1 LALINH
7 TFHHVALPYVYEHVE
22 IKFSDHAS
30 LELAVAKIMAITSRG
45 ENYRLHMKRLDIMT
59 LPSEWGQILLPDDE
73 YEPLRAPEL
82 SEFVHISDYMPDTV
96 VSSDLTHELLTQYRT
111 PGLDEGILQPS
122 YYEEKNWEPL
132 VKLLEVAR
140 RVEVLNYAVLN
151 NFPSSLLEALHQY
164 HPTCHLNIWSIQNI
178 ALDRPGLGNI
188 QNSDCP
194 QFLDPFEVNLF
205 HSPCLRAMT
214 LWYATWRD
222 FESLIL
228 TEQEAIIP
236 LVTMAQNLRHLQING
251 IDGRNCQRSNKF
263 WRAFITSSFGEP
275 PTAPPQLLT
284 LSLWT
289 GVVPS
294 HPFLAKWG
302 QYFQLSHI
310 RALEVL
316 RAGSVSE
323 MSSLFLR
330 LERLER
336 LFITIDDGQVP
347 TSSLR
352 EADYEPI
359 FDAIN
364 PLKMLRVRGVGDKS
378 TIYSI
383 LKHHGQTLETLI
395 IEPARFLWGHC
406 NRWDYHSYP
415 VFEPDDIVAFTKM
428 APQLRELRLTIER
441 SKGNLQEKQLYEAL
455 GLFPCLHSLIIDLEY
470 KPRSSEALW
479 LDDSHTRSSPSYQA
493 ALKDSLV
500 NAAMDESLA
509 LQIWNVIYSKKQKDN
524 LHNLRHLRLVPIG
537 WDLFDNDSERR
548 VTFQLSR
555 SFLISNREFFGNSS
569 LEIREIG
576 ARERLLQM
584 KKMIK
589 RSIPGL
595 VDPPDWRRPP
605 KRLRRI
611 LQSLWGISESEV
623 ENWTAQW
630 SSFPLDDV

>member
-1 LALINH
+1 
-7 TFHHVALPYVYEHVE
+7 
-22 IKFSDHAS
+22 
-30 LELAVAKIMAITSRG
+30 
-45 ENYRLHMKRLDIMT
+45 MKRLDIMT
-59 LPSEWGQILLPDDE
+59 LPSEWGQILLMDDDS
-73 YEPLRAPEL
+73 EPSWAPEM
-82 SEFVHISDYMPDTV
+82 SEFIHISDFMPDTV
-96 VSSDLTHELLTQYRT
+96 ISSGLTLELLTQYRT
-111 PGLDEGILQPS
+111 PGLNDGQLQPS

-132 VKLLEVAR
+132 VKLLKVAR
-140 RVEVLNYAVLN
+140 RVEFLNYAELN

-164 HPTCHLNIWSIQNI
+164 HPTCYLNIWSTQNI
-178 ALDRPGLGNI
+178 AIDRPGLGNI
-188 QNSDCP
+188 QHADYG
-194 QFLDPFEVNLF
+194 QFLDPFDLNLF
-205 HSPCLRAMT
+205 HSPCLRAIT
-214 LWYATWRD
+214 LWYTTWRD
-222 FESLIL
+222 LETRVL
-228 TEQEAIIP
+228 TGQEAIIP
-236 LVTMAQNLRHLQING
+236 LVTMAQNLRHLQIN
-251 IDGRNCQRSNKF
+251 DSYGRNYQRTNEF
-263 WRAFITSSFGEP
+263 WQAYISSSYGESP
-275 PTAPPQLLT
+275 STPPQLLT
-284 LSLWT
+284 LSLWS
-289 GVVPS
+289 GALPS
-294 HPFLAKWG
+294 DPFLAKWG

-316 RAGSVSE
+316 RAGNVSE
-323 MSSLFLR
+323 MSNLFFR

-347 TSSLR
+347 ASNLY

-359 FDAIN
+359 FNAIN
-364 PLKMLRVRGVGDKS
+364 PLKMLRVRGVGHKS

-383 LKHHGQTLETLI
+383 LGHHGETLETLI

-406 NRWDYHSYP
+406 NEWDYHSYP
-415 VFEPDDIVAFTKM
+415 VFELDDIVAFAKM
-428 APQLRELRLTIER
+428 APRLRELRLTVER

-493 ALKDSLV
+493 ALKDTLV

-509 LQIWNVIYSKKQKDN
+509 LQIWNVIYSKKQKEN

-555 SFLISNREFFGNSS
+555 SFLISNREFLNNSS

-576 ARERLLQM
+576 ARERLLQW
-584 KKMIK
+584 KKG
-589 RSIPGL
+589 SIPEL
-595 VDPPDWRRPP
+595 VDPPEWRRPP

-611 LQSLWGISESEV
+611 LRSLWGISESEI